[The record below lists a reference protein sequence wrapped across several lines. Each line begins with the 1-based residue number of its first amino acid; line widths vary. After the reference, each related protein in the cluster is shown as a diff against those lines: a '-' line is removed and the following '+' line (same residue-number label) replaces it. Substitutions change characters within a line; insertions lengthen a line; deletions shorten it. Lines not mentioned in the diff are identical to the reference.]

1 MKWQRH
7 KRGETVNKFLQA
19 IRLALEGV
27 LSNKMRSLLTM
38 LGVIIGVAAVIT
50 LVSLGRGATANVS
63 KQIEGMGSNLI
74 VVTLKGRGSGTT
86 MSLSECEN
94 LVNKPGI
101 GAVAP
106 SLTGSVTTKY
116 NTTKYDTSLEGI
128 TADYS
133 QVRNYSVS
141 SGRFITALDVD
152 YSQPVVLLGT
162 TVSQQ
167 LFGYRNPVGATIKI
181 NGYEFQVVGLL
192 ASKSSSTSSA
202 STAGSQDDEVMIPIT
217 TAEKILGTKTIRTV
231 YIEAKDSSSVNL
243 AVTVLNSYLL
253 SMFKDTNAYS
263 VFNQQD
269 ALSTLNTVTQT
280 LTLFL
285 SAIAGISL
293 LVGGIGI
300 MNIMLVSVTE
310 RTREIGIRKA
320 IGAKRKDILMQFLIE
335 AMALSGSGGIV
346 GILFGVLVTSIIG
359 KVIKIS
365 AVISPDVVLASFL
378 FSLGVGVLFGIYP
391 ANKASKLNPIEALR
405 FE

>member
-1 MKWQRH
+1 M
-7 KRGETVNKFLQA
+7 VNKFLQA
-19 IRLALEGV
+19 IRLALGGV

-74 VVTLKGRGSGTT
+74 VVTLKGRGAGTT
-86 MSLSECEN
+86 MSLSECEG
-94 LVNKPGI
+94 LASKPGI

-116 NTTKYDTSLEGI
+116 NETKYDTSLEGV
-128 TADYS
+128 TEDYS
-133 QVRNYSVS
+133 KVRNYSVS
-141 SGRFITALDVD
+141 SGRFITTLDVD

-167 LFGYRNPVGATIKI
+167 LFGYRDPVGTTIKI
-181 NGYEFQVVGLL
+181 NGYEFKVVGLL
-192 ASKSSSTSSA
+192 TSKSSSTSS
-202 STAGSQDDEVMIPIT
+202 STAGSEDDKVLIPIT

-231 YIEAKDSSSVNL
+231 YIGAKDSSSVNL
-243 AVTVLNSYLL
+243 AVTELNNYLL
-253 SMFKDTNAYS
+253 SMFKDQNAFS

-320 IGAKRKDILMQFLIE
+320 IGAKRRDILLQFVIE

-346 GILFGVLVTSIIG
+346 GILFGMLITSIIG
-359 KVIKIS
+359 RAIS
-365 AVISPDVVLASFL
+365 ITAVISPDIVLTSFL
-378 FSLGVGVLFGIYP
+378 FSLAVGIIFGIYP
-391 ANKASKLNPIEALR
+391 ANKASRLNPIEALR